1 MHVVV
6 DVWPLVTCAY
16 SSGRVATGNL
26 CV

>member
-1 MHVVV
+1 
-6 DVWPLVTCAY
+6 VWPLVTCAY